1 MREGRGN
8 CLKYF
13 KREWNRIEGRGNK
26 DFKKEG
32 QAGSRR
38 GCLKKKGGWNPIT
51 NYGLCDANLAFR
63 DYNEQLYSSG
73 LQKALLTHIFC
84 SCCKYTKCFGK
95 HSHYLLQYLLP
106 LSFCHTNQF
115 YYYHLKSE
123 K

>member
-38 GCLKKKGGWNPIT
+38 GCLKKRGAGTPLRTMVFVMLILPFVTTT
-51 NYGLCDANLAFR
+51 NNCT
-63 DYNEQLYSSG
+63 
-73 LQKALLTHIFC
+73 LLGCRKLF
-84 SCCKYTKCFGK
+84 
-95 HSHYLLQYLLP
+95 
-106 LSFCHTNQF
+106 
-115 YYYHLKSE
+115 
-123 K
+123 

>member
-38 GCLKKKGGWNPIT
+38 GCLKKGAGTPLRTMVFVMLILPFVTTT
-51 NYGLCDANLAFR
+51 NNCT
-63 DYNEQLYSSG
+63 
-73 LQKALLTHIFC
+73 LLGCRKLF
-84 SCCKYTKCFGK
+84 
-95 HSHYLLQYLLP
+95 
-106 LSFCHTNQF
+106 
-115 YYYHLKSE
+115 
-123 K
+123 